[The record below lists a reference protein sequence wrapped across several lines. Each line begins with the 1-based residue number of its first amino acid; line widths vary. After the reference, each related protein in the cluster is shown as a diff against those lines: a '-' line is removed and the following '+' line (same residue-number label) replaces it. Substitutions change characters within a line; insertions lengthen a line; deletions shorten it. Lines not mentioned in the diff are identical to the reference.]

1 MSMGI
6 GCEGE
11 PSSEK
16 FRIRVTGLLDAHEA
30 FTLKVDG
37 HEITE
42 RFFFEGG
49 YIRELELKTSLQD
62 LNGKKILV
70 RSEFDGET
78 VGQTTLEPFLCAGM
92 KANNP
97 DLAGWNFTEE
107 HGLVLTNEGDL
118 RKNEDLDRN
127 LSYTCN
133 AIPPNGEG
141 GEGVGTSWSSEELC
155 VHADRSATKI
165 ALSFDESE
173 SLDAETCSAG
183 YAQRMGGLLAVAFG
197 FPQGGK
203 ESLTLGLMEV
213 NVGVFEKGPEWD
225 SIIGA
230 LPLPY
235 VFTDFEQPTTLV
247 SLTRWNTGEP
257 VEIIAPLTGTWKLRT
272 LTWGEEPRLT
282 GEVDLQF
289 VSEELGHIQIS
300 GVFDLPVH
308 RSRD

>member
-1 MSMGI
+1 MKNKFLPTIIVSVATTLGV

-11 PSSEK
+11 SSSEK

-30 FTLKVDG
+30 YTLKVDG

-92 KANNP
+92 VANNS
-97 DLAGWNFTEE
+97 DLARWNLTEE
-107 HGLVLTNEGDL
+107 HGLMLTNEGDL

-155 VHADRSATKI
+155 VHADRNATQM

-173 SLDAETCSAG
+173 SIDAERCSAG
-183 YAQRMGGLLAVAFG
+183 YGQSKGTTGSRFRIPAGWQEVINAGAHGSQSRCLKRGPNGIPSSEPYPYPMSSPISKNPQRLYL
-197 FPQGGK
+197 
-203 ESLTLGLMEV
+203 
-213 NVGVFEKGPEWD
+213 
-225 SIIGA
+225 
-230 LPLPY
+230 
-235 VFTDFEQPTTLV
+235 
-247 SLTRWNTGEP
+247 
-257 VEIIAPLTGTWKLRT
+257 
-272 LTWGEEPRLT
+272 
-282 GEVDLQF
+282 
-289 VSEELGHIQIS
+289 
-300 GVFDLPVH
+300 
-308 RSRD
+308 